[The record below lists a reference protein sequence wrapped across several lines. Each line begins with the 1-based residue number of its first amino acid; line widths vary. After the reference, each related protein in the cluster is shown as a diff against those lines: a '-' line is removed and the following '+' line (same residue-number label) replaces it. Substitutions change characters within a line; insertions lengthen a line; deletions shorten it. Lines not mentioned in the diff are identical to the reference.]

1 MNFKGKTLKGILG
14 VQIDNR
20 NVLLALRLRTEH
32 FKLVFVVKKAVK
44 IEKKKNNTV
53 NKYCKLYC

>member
-44 IEKKKNNTV
+44 NKK
-53 NKYCKLYC
+53 

>member
-44 IEKKKNNTV
+44 IKKKKNS
-53 NKYCKLYC
+53 